1 MHQFNIVGG
10 RRFCFS
16 CNALC
21 ERQYCGA
28 QKLVEFSPHNRVLKV
43 YHLGT
48 HKCHP
53 KIWDP
58 QNEQYLEDSVKKY
71 GPALGPKELAKLKMD
86 EELKKQM
93 ESRQYDFN
101 KIREIGSKFTD
112 SKKISML
119 KKKLT
124 KN

>member
-21 ERQYCGA
+21 ESQYCGA
-28 QKLVEFSPHNRVLKV
+28 QKLVEFSPHNRVLKL

-58 QNEQYLEDSVKKY
+58 QNEQYLEDSIKIY

-86 EELKKQM
+86 EELRKQM